1 MEAITD
7 IARRYGGLARV
18 PIRGKYLY
26 VLSDPEML
34 KEMLITHRQ
43 KYMKNIRYRHIQALL
58 GQGLLLSEAAD
69 WRRQRVITQPAFK
82 PEAIDNSVG
91 WMGQHIDHFLNRWD
105 GLADRGEIFDVEP
118 EFNRLAQLLSGRYLL
133 GEPFAD
139 IADEF
144 CEVAAAVKKHWPQA
158 PRNIVSAF
166 VPHSKALIARFDA
179 AIAALDACI
188 YGFIQRH
195 RATDFEGCGVLKR
208 IVMTSRAE
216 GNEFDDKS
224 LRDQIATLFFAGH
237 ETSATGLCWIHWAL
251 SRHPQFRAQMREEVV
266 SLLGDRLATAEE
278 VHQLQYTGQVIDESL
293 RLHSPIHSIS
303 RVAMEDNTV
312 GGYHIPKGTTVA
324 ISMYA
329 IHRQEHLYP
338 DPEKFD
344 PSRFSPGERGRAPP
358 LRLPALRLRPSQLHR
373 RRPGAG
379 GAQAHRGAH
388 CAAVRPRA
396 GARPQ
401 GRARAR
407 HHHVP
412 ALRHEDEN
420 SPRQG
425 VAVNTPGESRSEQA
439 RQFYNAAA
447 SASQDFAFMNYG
459 YAPLSAELAGSAEP
473 EKYCLQLYRHLLGS
487 ADLRGKKVV
496 EVSCG
501 RGGGA
506 AHVAATYQ
514 PASYLGIDISE
525 RNLGLAT
532 QRFSKVPS
540 LTFQAGNAEALP
552 LPDASCDALLNV
564 EASHLYDNP
573 ARFFAEALRVLKSGG
588 TFFHVDLAWKDK
600 DPPAMIAA
608 AGFKV
613 REVEDIT
620 EAMWSRRW
628 TSTACGV
635 KPSS

>member
-7 IARRYGGLARV
+7 IARRHGGLARV

-105 GLADRGEIFDVEP
+105 GFADRGEIFDVEP

-166 VPHSKALIARFDA
+166 IPHSKALIARFDA

-188 YGFIQRH
+188 YGFIQRN

-208 IVMTSRAE
+208 IVMSSRAE
-216 GNEFDDKS
+216 GKEFDDKS

-266 SLLGDRLATAEE
+266 SLLGDRIATAEE
-278 VHQLQYTGQVIDESL
+278 VHRLQFTGQVIDESL

-344 PSRFSPGERGRAPP
+344 PSRFTPENVGARHRFAY
-358 LRLPALRLRPSQLHR
+358 LPFASGHR
-373 RRPGAG
+373 NCIGAG
-379 GAQAHRGAH
+379 QALVELKLIVARIAQRFD
-388 CAAVRPRA
+388 
-396 GARPQ
+396 
-401 GRARAR
+401 
-407 HHHVP
+407 
-412 ALRHEDEN
+412 L
-420 SPRQG
+420 
-425 VAVNTPGESRSEQA
+425 
-439 RQFYNAAA
+439 
-447 SASQDFAFMNYG
+447 
-459 YAPLSAELAGSAEP
+459 ELAPGHKVEP
-473 EKYCLQLYRHLLGS
+473 APGTTMFPRYGMKMRIRHAKALQ
-487 ADLRGKKVV
+487 
-496 EVSCG
+496 
-501 RGGGA
+501 
-506 AHVAATYQ
+506 
-514 PASYLGIDISE
+514 
-525 RNLGLAT
+525 
-532 QRFSKVPS
+532 
-540 LTFQAGNAEALP
+540 
-552 LPDASCDALLNV
+552 
-564 EASHLYDNP
+564 
-573 ARFFAEALRVLKSGG
+573 
-588 TFFHVDLAWKDK
+588 
-600 DPPAMIAA
+600 
-608 AGFKV
+608 
-613 REVEDIT
+613 
-620 EAMWSRRW
+620 
-628 TSTACGV
+628 
-635 KPSS
+635 